1 MKAKINQIV
10 DTILDYIN
18 QENMELDVATD
29 MATNGWHSFDDL
41 SEDKQVELY
50 DKIENEVLKRIR

>member
-18 QENMELDVATD
+18 QEEMELDVATD

-41 SEDKQVELY
+41 PEDEQVELY
-50 DKIENEVLKRIR
+50 DKIEDEVLKRIR